1 MSIQVFNS
9 DNVALQSYEVI
20 ITSHLLVV
28 AGHEIRVGDVDSRL
42 LLRSHAYERGFG
54 NKAYTT
60 SCTLPSQLQ
69 RFLDTEKCYINTVL
83 NVTITKLA
91 HWYKC

>member
-1 MSIQVFNS
+1 MIIQVFNS

-42 LLRSHAYERGFG
+42 LLRSHAHERGFG
-54 NKAYTT
+54 NKA
-60 SCTLPSQLQ
+60 
-69 RFLDTEKCYINTVL
+69 
-83 NVTITKLA
+83 
-91 HWYKC
+91 